1 MQRLGS
7 TEQPFADRLPGR
19 SARGPAVP
27 RVEQTARRAY
37 LIRPQIRLK
46 AMPFFLK
53 LALPTTAAKVAGSLT
68 PPAEMRQLVSSVG
81 AALHSR
87 QLA

>member
-46 AMPFFLK
+46 AMPLLK